1 MKMLV
6 DIITTEAHKSVSCNS
21 KQERKNPTNMLEI
34 GVDDILPVDF
44 TLFLKNI
51 QHSRHACCG
60 QLPAHPSED

>member
-51 QHSRHACCG
+51 QHFPSR
-60 QLPAHPSED
+60 LLRPAPSTPQ